1 VNEPSSKRSL
11 ILAAIS
17 VAAFELAKHL
27 LLPEVPP
34 LASALIA
41 AIVAA
46 AAIYFALGSG
56 STAAAPASSSDQ
68 KRYAPQPDELLRAVL
83 ASMREGIIVVNS
95 QMEVILSNR
104 AAANMFK
111 LPEPIADLMASIPLV
126 TMTRDP
132 EINNAFKRALEE
144 NIAIE
149 ARAELAGSRSH
160 IYLLNVIPIG
170 RDLAVGTFFDITEL
184 ERLERMRREFF
195 ANLSHELRTPLA
207 AIMAWAET
215 LIHGGFDDAKN
226 RARFIEKL
234 YKQAAR
240 MSRLIEDILD
250 LSAIESGRVKL
261 ALEPVQLQE
270 AACEALSPL
279 WAKAAERKISVELSI
294 PEELFVRADRTR
306 LEQILRNLI
315 DNAIKF
321 NREGGSVTITARRE
335 DKSALVHIE
344 DTGIG
349 IDEQDLPRI
358 FERLYRADR
367 ARHGAIEG
375 SGLGLAI
382 VKHLVRAHGGQV
394 SVTSRV
400 GHGSRFSFTLPL
412 ATPEE

>member
-1 VNEPSSKRSL
+1 
-11 ILAAIS
+11 
-17 VAAFELAKHL
+17 
-27 LLPEVPP
+27 
-34 LASALIA
+34 
-41 AIVAA
+41 
-46 AAIYFALGSG
+46 
-56 STAAAPASSSDQ
+56 
-68 KRYAPQPDELLRAVL
+68 
-83 ASMREGIIVVNS
+83 
-95 QMEVILSNR
+95 
-104 AAANMFK
+104 
-111 LPEPIADLMASIPLV
+111 
-126 TMTRDP
+126 
-132 EINNAFKRALEE
+132 
-144 NIAIE
+144 
-149 ARAELAGSRSH
+149 
-160 IYLLNVIPIG
+160 VIPIS

-215 LIHGGFDDAKN
+215 LIQGGLDDAEN
-226 RARFIEKL
+226 RARFVEKL

-270 AACEALSPL
+270 AAREALSPL
-279 WAKAAERKISVELSI
+279 WAKATERSLSVELSI
-294 PEELFVRADRTR
+294 PGELFVRADRTR

-321 NREGGSVTITARRE
+321 NREGGSVIITAQQE
-335 DKSALVHIE
+335 DNSALVHIE

-367 ARHGAIEG
+367 ARHASIEG

-382 VKHLVRAHGGQV
+382 VKHLVRAHGGQL

-412 ATPEE
+412 APGE

>member
-1 VNEPSSKRSL
+1 MNEPRSKRPL

-17 VAAFELAKHL
+17 VAAFELLRHL
-27 LLPEVPP
+27 VFPGVPP
-34 LASALIA
+34 LASALMAAIA
-41 AIVAA
+41 AAV
-46 AAIYFALGSG
+46 AIYLALGSN
-56 STAAAPASSSDQ
+56 SRAAAPAAGAKGQSPL
-68 KRYAPQPDELLRAVL
+68 APAPDELLRAVL
-83 ASMREGIIVVNS
+83 ASLREGIIVVNS
-95 QMEVILSNR
+95 QMEVVLSNR
-104 AAANMFK
+104 AASEMFK
-111 LPEPIADLMASIPLV
+111 LPEGASGMPLV
-126 TMTRDP
+126 AATRDP
-132 EINNAFKRALEE
+132 EINNAFRRALEE

-149 ARAELAGSRSH
+149 ARAELAGSRGR
-160 IYLLNVIPIG
+160 IYLLRVAPIG

-184 ERLERMRREFF
+184 ERLERMRKEFF

-215 LIHGGFDDAKN
+215 LISGGLDDPQN
-226 RARFIEKL
+226 RARFVEKL

-240 MSRLIEDILD
+240 MNKLIEEILD

-261 ALEPVQLQE
+261 ALEPVQLRDAARE
-270 AACEALSPL
+270 AVSPL
-279 WAKAAERKISVELSI
+279 WPKAAERNVSIELSI
-294 PEELFVRADRTR
+294 PEGLLVRADRMR

-321 NREGGSVTITARRE
+321 NREGGSVTITAQEE
-335 DKSALVHIE
+335 DGHAIVHVE

-367 ARHGAIEG
+367 SRSAGIQG

-400 GHGSRFSFTLPL
+400 GRGSRFSFTLPL
-412 ATPEE
+412 AQE